1 MQDLSNTLEPWLE
14 THLVEVMGA
23 MTLVLLFLVFF
34 LLHVALRLRALS
46 RHYDRVLAGGGGNVR
61 EILERHVAKVEQAQ
75 AETQELRARLE
86 ALAQRQN
93 RCLQN
98 TAVVRYDAF
107 EDVGGQNSFAV
118 ALLDANQ
125 NGVVFSGIF
134 AREETRTYAK
144 PIRNGRS
151 PLALSE
157 EEQRVITEAS
167 R

>member
-1 MQDLSNTLEPWLE
+1 MQDLFNTLEPWLE
-14 THLVEVMGA
+14 THLVGVVGA
-23 MTLVLLFLVFF
+23 LALALLILFLL
-34 LLHVALRLRALS
+34 LLHVTLRLQALS
-46 RHYDRVLAGGGGNVR
+46 RHYDRVLAGGGGGVR
-61 EILERHVAKVEQAQ
+61 ETLERHVAKVEQAQ
-75 AETQELRARLE
+75 AEMQELRARLE

-93 RCLQN
+93 RCLQH

-144 PIRNGRS
+144 PVRNGRS
-151 PLALSE
+151 SLALSE
-157 EEQRVITEAS
+157 EEQRVIIEAS